1 VRDVLVQL
9 RWVGQLA
16 AQEADVEP
24 VFVLLAEPELTMLE
38 PLAER
43 LLLKPSEATAKM
55 RLAAQWHRTPLSA
68 VL

>member
-1 VRDVLVQL
+1 MDELVQL

-16 AQEADVEP
+16 TQDADVEP

-38 PLAER
+38 PLADR
-43 LLLKPSEATAKM
+43 LLLNPSEATAKV
-55 RLAAQWHRTPLSA
+55 RLAAAWHRTPLSA